1 MSLSVPQAAALSL
14 LSYVIWR
21 LLRPFI
27 VKTPLSSIPG
37 PPRDSWWKGNFHQVF
52 DRHGWEFH
60 QMLADKYGSVVKL
73 NMLFGDEQLYVADPL
88 ALHHIVV
95 KDQYIY
101 EEPDQFISTNSLIFG
116 TSLLSTLGEH
126 HRKQRKMLNP
136 VFSLKHMRDLI
147 PIFYPIAHEVTVPS
161 LRFYVLA
168 VTNRTMFCAK
178 FRDVIARQVRSGAEE
193 INVMKWMS
201 RAALEYIGQG
211 GLGYTFEALDDSVPN
226 KYSEAI
232 KLLGPTNFKLF
243 LHRQFLPYFA
253 NIGPAFLRRKVLE
266 WMPFEKLQTMR
277 QVVDV
282 MEETSEEIYR
292 KKKLALEKGDEA
304 VLNQVGRGK
313 DIMSILL
320 KANLEANEEDRLP
333 ESELIG
339 QMSVFIFAGHDTT
352 TSAVSRILDQLAL
365 HPDVQDK
372 LRAEVR
378 AARAAQGDLPYDVLM
393 GLPYLDAVCR
403 ETLRV
408 FPPVPQVVRTTR
420 RDVVLPLLYP
430 LPAADGR
437 PEVREIPLK
446 NNTGI
451 VISII
456 GANRSKRIWGEDA
469 GEWKPERWLKPLPE
483 SVEKAHMP
491 GAYASMMTFSGG
503 GRGCIGFKFAEMEMK
518 MVLSILLET
527 FVFSPSSKDVFWAMS
542 FLQSPVI
549 KGSTSLAPELP
560 LKVSFV
566 E

>member
-1 MSLSVPQAAALSL
+1 MSLSIPQAAALSL
-14 LSYVIWR
+14 LFYVLWR
-21 LLRPFI
+21 VLRPFFL
-27 VKTPLSSIPG
+27 KSPLSNIPG
-37 PPRDSWWKGNFHQVF
+37 PRRDSWWMGNFHQVF
-52 DRHGWEFH
+52 NRNGWEFH
-60 QMLADKYGSVVKL
+60 QMLADRYGSVVRL
-73 NMLFGDEQLYVADPL
+73 SMLFGDEQLYVADPL
-88 ALHHIVV
+88 ALHYIIV
-95 KDQYIY
+95 KDQYTY
-101 EEPDQFISTNSLIFG
+101 ELSDMFICTNALIFG

-147 PIFYPIAHEVTVPS
+147 PIFYPIAHE
-161 LRFYVLA
+161 LRDIL
-168 VTNRTMFCAK
+168 
-178 FRDVIARQVRSGAEE
+178 ARQVRSGMEE
-193 INVMKWMS
+193 INVVKWMS

-211 GLGYTFEALDDSVPN
+211 GLGYTFEALDDRTTN
-226 KYSEAI
+226 TYSEAI
-232 KLLGPTNFKLF
+232 KLLSPTNFKLF
-243 LHRQFLPYFA
+243 LHRQFLPYVA
-253 NIGPAFLRRKVLE
+253 NIGTASFRRKILE
-266 WMPFEKLQTMR
+266 WVPSEKLQTMR
-277 QVVDV
+277 KVVDV

-292 KKKLALEKGDEA
+292 KKKLAFEKGDEA
-304 VLNQVGRGK
+304 VVNQVGKGK

-333 ESELIG
+333 ESEILG
-339 QMSVFIFAGHDTT
+339 QMN
-352 TSAVSRILDQLAL
+352 AVSRILHQLAL
-365 HPDVQDK
+365 HPDVQNK

-393 GLPYLDAVCR
+393 GLPYLDAICR

-437 PEVREIPLK
+437 PGIREIPLK

-451 VISII
+451 VVSII

-483 SVEKAHMP
+483 SVSKAHLP
-491 GAYASMMTFSGG
+491 GVYSPMMTFSGG
-503 GRGCIGFKFAEMEMK
+503 GRACIGFKFAEMEMK
-518 MVLSILLET
+518 MVLSVLLET
-527 FVFSPSSKDVFWAMS
+527 FIFSPSSKDIFWAMS

-549 KGSTSLAPELP
+549 KGATSLSPQLP